1 MKSNLHII
9 LMFNFYVSKSLA
21 SCPLISWRVNNT
33 MGRINIFTKTGKAQ
47 WMNLG
52 SFLEYSVLPV

>member
-1 MKSNLHII
+1 
-9 LMFNFYVSKSLA
+9 MFNFYVSKPLA
-21 SCPLISWRVNNT
+21 SYPLISWRVNNT